1 MNSTGRAEIGH
12 VLAQAI
18 VDTISEPLLVLDAG
32 LRVVAASRSFY
43 TTFNMARSHVHG
55 RLIYKLGTGQWNVP
69 QLRLLL
75 EKILPQR
82 TVMEGYEIECDF
94 AGKGKRTMLLNAR
107 AVFSER
113 DADKMILLA
122 MADVTGWR
130 TAEREL
136 KDLLDAREILLRD
149 IHHRVANSL
158 QIIASALLLKARK
171 VWSEETRLQLYDAHQ
186 RVMSVAALEQT
197 LQASGGSEVVE
208 VGPYLSRL
216 CEAIAASLMRDAR
229 PIALNLALGSGVA
242 TTSEAVSIG
251 LIVTELVVNAL
262 KHAFRDRT
270 DGQIVVAY
278 EAAATGWTLAVSDN
292 GVGVGA
298 AGESKPGLGTGIIEA
313 LARQL
318 DASVQVSSGPQGT
331 KAVITRS
338 VSTSQIPDAA

>member
-1 MNSTGRAEIGH
+1 
-12 VLAQAI
+12 
-18 VDTISEPLLVLDAG
+18 
-32 LRVVAASRSFY
+32 
-43 TTFNMARSHVHG
+43 
-55 RLIYKLGTGQWNVP
+55 
-69 QLRLLL
+69 
-75 EKILPQR
+75 
-82 TVMEGYEIECDF
+82 MEGYEVECDL
-94 AGKGKRTMLLNAR
+94 AGKGRRTMLLNAR

-130 TAEREL
+130 AAEREL
-136 KDLLDAREILLRD
+136 KDLLVEKEVLLRD

-171 VWSEETRLQLYDAHQ
+171 VRSEETRLQLYDAHQ

-197 LQASGGSEVVE
+197 LQASRGSEAVE

-229 PIALNLALGSGVA
+229 PIALSLDVGSGVA

-262 KHAFRDRT
+262 KHAFHEEAG
-270 DGQIVVAY
+270 GQIIVAY
-278 EAAATGWTLAVSDN
+278 EAVESGWKLAVSDN
-292 GVGVGA
+292 GRGVGA
-298 AGESKPGLGTGIIEA
+298 TGESKPGLGTGIIEA

-318 DASVQVSSGPQGT
+318 DASVQISSGPRGT
-331 KAVITRS
+331 KAVITHS
-338 VSTSQIPDAA
+338 LSTSQMPDAA